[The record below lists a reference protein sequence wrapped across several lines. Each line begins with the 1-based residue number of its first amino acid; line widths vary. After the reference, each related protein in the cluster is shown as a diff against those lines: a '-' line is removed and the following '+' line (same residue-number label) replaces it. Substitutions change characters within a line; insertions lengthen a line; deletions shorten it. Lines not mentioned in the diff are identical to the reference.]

1 MLKKVLIVCIG
12 NICRSPTAEILLRD
26 RLKDSDVEV
35 RSAGIAALV
44 GGSIEPTARKLLAE
58 CEPLEIDHKGKQLTP
73 ECVKWADLILVMERK
88 HVSAVLAIAPEG
100 VDPMPGLQVRD
111 PSFGMPATWIERGN
125 REVAISRGHTVV
137 EPAVVITTHLDQL
150 IAQHAHELLGRQ
162 ETHELIEHFKTR
174 FPKLVEE
181 TIPKL
186 VQPAQLQA
194 QLAV

>member
-1 MLKKVLIVCIG
+1 VLKKVLIVCIG

-88 HVSAVLAIAPEG
+88 HISAVLAIAPEARG
-100 VDPMPGLQVRD
+100 KVVLLGKWQEDREISDPYRQG
-111 PSFGMPATWIERGN
+111 
-125 REVAISRGHTVV
+125 
-137 EPAVVITTHLDQL
+137 EPAFK
-150 IAQHAHELLGRQ
+150 HAKA
-162 ETHELIEHFKTR
+162 LIEEAVNAWAQR
-174 FPKLVEE
+174 LVRC
-181 TIPKL
+181 
-186 VQPAQLQA
+186 
-194 QLAV
+194 